1 MSLRTHKVI
10 YIYMI
15 EKWYGLIIYQFSK
28 FTYFVIE
35 NTLFK
40 VPCYYENIISNKRD
54 VEEKIPLEIT

>member
-1 MSLRTHKVI
+1 
-10 YIYMI
+10 MI